1 MPNITQVLTNPNRFF
16 EEKMEEEVSL
26 RTPFLIVLVQAII
39 GGISGYLTF
48 NAVMGSLPI
57 PADSGPMM
65 AVIGV
70 FSLVVG
76 AVVIIAIWPIYA
88 IVFHL
93 ISSAFKGDGEFK
105 RTLEFT
111 GYGFIPSIFSGII
124 SLFVMVTYAIPTLS
138 RIQIPMENPELIEE
152 YISQAM
158 LSNPAMQAS
167 ALLGIVF
174 ALWSASIWIFAMRHA
189 RKLSVRDSFIT
200 VAILTGIFITYSV
213 YSTFFAMGA

>member
-1 MPNITQVLTNPNRFF
+1 MPNITQVLSNPNRFF

-26 RTPFLIVLVQAII
+26 RIPFLIVLVQAII

-48 NAVMGSLPI
+48 NAVMGNLPI

-70 FSLVVG
+70 FSLVIG
-76 AVVIIAIWPIYA
+76 AVVIIAFWPVYA

-93 ISSAFKGDGEFK
+93 ISAAFKGDGGFK

-124 SLFVMVTYAIPTLS
+124 GLFIMISYVLPSLS
-138 RIQIPMENPELIEE
+138 RMQIPMENPELVQE
-152 YISQAM
+152 YIGEII

-167 ALLGIVF
+167 AILGIVF
-174 ALWSASIWIFAMRHA
+174 TLWSASIWIFGIRHA

-200 VAILTGIFITYSV
+200 VAILTGVLIAYSI
-213 YSTFFAMGA
+213 YNAFFAMGA